1 MAKKS
6 MLTMPHS
13 MRESTEKAQG
23 IRDSH
28 SEMMD
33 MEGSRDSGDAR
44 SLGPKRA
51 ARVLSPTR
59 ERKRSRVYERR
70 V

>member
-1 MAKKS
+1 MVKKS
-6 MLTMPHS
+6 SMMTGMP

-23 IRDSH
+23 IRSSGDY
-28 SEMMD
+28 MD
-33 MEGSRDSGDAR
+33 MECHRDCGDAR

-59 ERKRSRVYERR
+59 DRKTARVYERR

>member
-1 MAKKS
+1 MKKMSMAS
-6 MLTMPHS
+6 MPTMH
-13 MRESTEKAQG
+13 ESTEKAQG
-23 IRDSH
+23 IRDPYSDL
-28 SEMMD
+28 MD
-33 MEGSRDSGDAR
+33 MEGYRDCGDAR

-59 ERKRSRVYERR
+59 DKKRARVYERR